1 MELNLFFFS
10 FEMNNKRAKEVVFN
24 DGCAIFTMFVLSRI
38 KRGQRILK
46 YFFSV
51 FNLCEIFLAVPA
63 AGTGSESCLYLQ

>member
-51 FNLCEIFLAVPA
+51 FNLCEIFF
-63 AGTGSESCLYLQ
+63 